1 VRKRG
6 AIALLLA
13 GALVAPALGAGAQ
26 EQPPIPT
33 DTTTTTTT
41 TTAPPPTS
49 PPTTQDPG
57 LFPLGPE
64 QTTTTTTPPP
74 QCVPPPPPPASEE
87 GVPPEETVPPT
98 TTPPTTGPN
107 GEQPP
112 PTCDPTVD
120 DAPAEAAP
128 DDVAPALPPPPA
140 SETAQQAG
148 EVFKKEIAAA
158 EKVSRSAVL
167 AAESAGSA
175 VTRLEAQL
183 ALAERALANLERT
196 RAEAVR
202 RLKAARIRLVHQ
214 AVGAYTGDRLAQLN
228 LLLNSEDVN
237 DYARRSGLMAGVLED
252 SARAIDEWEAARQGA
267 GEKAVKVFDAVTRLQ
282 RDLSTAL
289 EVRDGADRN
298 ATQANIRLAAYRAGS
313 AIVVNGFV
321 FPVAGPHRYSNDF
334 GNPRMVGT
342 PLEHS
347 HQGTDIFAAHG
358 TPLVACERGVVTRV
372 GTDRLGGTKLW
383 IVGTS
388 GTRYYYA
395 HLTAFAEGV
404 SDGMVVE
411 PGTLVGYVGDT
422 GNARG
427 GSPHLHFEVHPPGQP
442 PVNPYPLLRAYESV
456 VPPPTSTSSSAATPS
471 TR

>member
-1 VRKRG
+1 VRRRG
-6 AIALLLA
+6 AIAAMLA
-13 GALVAPALGAGAQ
+13 GALMVPGLAVRAQ
-26 EQPPIPT
+26 ELPPP

-41 TTAPPPTS
+41 EAPPPPPPTA
-49 PPTTQDPG
+49 PPTTQDPA
-57 LFPLGPE
+57 LLPLGPE
-64 QTTTTTTPPP
+64 QAPTTTTT
-74 QCVPPPPPPASEE
+74 VPPGPECIPPADPSS
-87 GVPPEETVPPT
+87 PDDPSATTAPPT
-98 TTPPTTGPN
+98 APPTTGPN

-112 PTCDPTVD
+112 PTCDLTVD
-120 DAPAEAAP
+120 DAAAEEAP
-128 DDVAPALPPPPA
+128 EDVQPALPPPPP
-140 SETAQQAG
+140 SETAQQVGA
-148 EVFKKEIAAA
+148 VFAKEIKAA
-158 EKVSRSAVL
+158 EKISRSAEL
-167 AAESAGSA
+167 AALSAGG
-175 VTRLEAQL
+175 VVQRLEAQL
-183 ALAERALANLERT
+183 ALAERALTNLERT
-196 RAEAVR
+196 RSEAVR
-202 RLKAARIRLVHQ
+202 RLKAARVRLVHQ
-214 AVGAYTGDRLAQLN
+214 AVGAYTGDRLGQLS
-228 LLLNSEDVN
+228 LLLDSDDVN
-237 DYARRSGLMAGVLED
+237 EYARRSGLMAGVLED
-252 SARAIDEWEAARQGA
+252 SARAIDEWEAARKGA
-267 GEKAVKVFDAVTRLQ
+267 GEKAVKVFDAVTRIQ
-282 RDLSTAL
+282 RDLSTAIA
-289 EVRDGADRN
+289 VRDGADHD

-313 AIVVNGFV
+313 SIVVNGFV

-358 TPLVACERGVVTRV
+358 SPLVACERGIVTRV

-442 PVNPYPLLRAYESV
+442 AVNPYPLLKAYESV
-456 VPPPTSTSSSAATPS
+456 VPPPTTGPS
-471 TR
+471 TVAPATR